1 MSELRRVEPLCAWD
15 EGDDTV
21 ILAGRKALRFEG
33 ESAALA
39 RTVLALLVTPRPR
52 AALLHALSGEVGAH
66 LSPDEEHVVDALLD
80 TLRRHGVVTEAPAPQ
95 GDPRVGRNV
104 LVAVSGAVAAVDV
117 PALVRHLQ
125 SSGHTVRVA
134 MTSSARRFV
143 SPRALEAL
151 THAPVT
157 RSLWSGRATEPAP
170 HIALARWADVVAVY
184 PCTATTLARFATG
197 DASELVSAT
206 LCATTAPVVLAP
218 SMNHAMLTS
227 PAVQENLS
235 RVRARGVRIAHAA
248 VGHEVAD
255 DPAHRDEMLGPAMA
269 PGAFAR
275 IVDAVSA
282 SLPLHAHDWE
292 ALYARDLP
300 RPWEVAHDD
309 ALDELLRVFA
319 PPESHPRMLELGCG
333 LGDHAIARTHEG
345 WSVTAVDL
353 SPGAISRA
361 ASRESVVTWV
371 CDDVT
376 RTRLFGRFDV
386 VVDRGCLHTLDA
398 AGRAR
403 CAAQAARWLRPGG
416 VWVLKAHA
424 EGGVD
429 VGTARFTPEALDVAV
444 GEGFVRGA
452 MRAVDFGGS
461 SAQPSLAAAYVRR

>member
-1 MSELRRVEPLCAWD
+1 MSELRRVDPLCAWD

-21 ILAGRKALRFEG
+21 ILTGRKTLRFAG
-33 ESAALA
+33 DSAALA
-39 RTVLALLVTPRPR
+39 RVVLAALVTPRTR
-52 AALLHALSGEVGAH
+52 AALLHAVSGEVGAH
-66 LSPDEEHVVDALLD
+66 LSPEEEAVVDALVE
-80 TLRRHGVVTEAPAPQ
+80 TLKRHGVVTEAPARQ
-95 GDPRVGRNV
+95 GDVRVGRRV

-125 SSGHTVRVA
+125 SSGHEVRVA
-134 MTSSARRFV
+134 MTAAARRFV

-184 PCTATTLARFATG
+184 PCTATTLARIATG

-218 SMNHAMLTS
+218 SMNHAMLNA

-235 RVRARGVRIAHAA
+235 RLRARGVRVAHAA

-269 PGAFAR
+269 PAAFAR
-275 IVDAVSA
+275 IVDAVAA
-282 SLPLHAHDWE
+282 SRPLRAHDWD

-300 RPWEVAHDD
+300 RPWEVPHDL

-319 PPESHPRMLELGCG
+319 PPESHPRLLELGCG
-333 LGDHAIARTHEG
+333 LGDHAIARTHDG

-353 SPGAISRA
+353 SPHAITRA

-376 RTRLFGRFDV
+376 RTRLHGRFDV
-386 VVDRGCLHTLDA
+386 VMDRGCFHTLDD

-403 CAAQAARWLRPGG
+403 CAAQVARWLRPEG

-424 EGGVD
+424 EGGD
-429 VGTARFTPEALDVAV
+429 EVGTARFTPEALDVAV

-452 MRAVDFGGS
+452 VRAVDFGGT

>member
-1 MSELRRVEPLCAWD
+1 MSELRRVDPLCAWD

-21 ILAGRKALRFEG
+21 ILAGRRALRFEG

-39 RTVLALLVTPRPR
+39 RTVLALLVTPRAR
-52 AALLHALSGEVGAH
+52 AALLHAVSAEVGAH
-66 LSPDEEHVVDALLD
+66 LSPDEEAVVEALVEA
-80 TLRRHGVVTEAPAPQ
+80 LRRHGVVTDAPAPQ
-95 GDPRVGRNV
+95 GDARVGRRV

-117 PALVRHLQ
+117 PALVRLLQ
-125 SSGHTVRVA
+125 ASGHEVRVA
-134 MTSSARRFV
+134 MTRAARRFV
-143 SPRALEAL
+143 SARALAAL
-151 THAPVT
+151 THAPVVS
-157 RSLWSGRATEPAP
+157 SLWTGRATEPAP

-184 PCTATTLARFATG
+184 PCTATTLARLAAG

-206 LCATTAPVVLAP
+206 LCATAAPVVLAP
-218 SMNHAMLTS
+218 SMNHAMLTA

-235 RVRARGVRIAHAA
+235 RVRARGVRVAHAA
-248 VGHEVAD
+248 VGYEVAD

-269 PGAFAR
+269 PGAFAKV
-275 IVDAVSA
+275 IDAVA
-282 SLPLHAHDWE
+282 AALPLRGHDWE
-292 ALYARDLP
+292 TLYARDLP
-300 RPWEVAHDD
+300 RPWEVPRDP

-319 PPESHPRMLELGCG
+319 PPETHPRMLELGCG

-345 WSVTAVDL
+345 WTVTALDV
-353 SPGAISRA
+353 SARAIERA
-361 ASRESVVTWV
+361 AARESVVTWV

-376 RTRLFGRFDV
+376 RSRLHGRFDV
-386 VVDRGCLHTLDA
+386 VVDRGCLHALDA

-403 CAAQAARWLRPGG
+403 CAAQVARWLRPEG

-429 VGTARFTPEALDVAV
+429 VGTTRFSPEALDASV

-461 SAQPSLAAAYVRR
+461 AAQPSLVAAYVRR